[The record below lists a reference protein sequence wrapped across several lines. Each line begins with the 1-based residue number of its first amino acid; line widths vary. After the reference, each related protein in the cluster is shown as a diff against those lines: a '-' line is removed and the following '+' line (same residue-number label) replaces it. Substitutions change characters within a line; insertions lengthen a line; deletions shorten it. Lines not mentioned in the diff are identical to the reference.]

1 MVGFLFSLLPYFLSG
16 ITVKQ
21 KKNTKNYI
29 LSVYLICFCLF
40 MEMMSFIGMYFAL
53 LIIVRLLST
62 NPTVINYQ
70 YKMYLMETILFLLLY
85 QAGTEPIS
93 I

>member
-1 MVGFLFSLLPYFLSG
+1 MVRFLFSLLPYFLSG

-21 KKNTKNYI
+21 KKNKKLYI
-29 LSVYLICFCLF
+29 LSMYLICFCLF
-40 MEMMSFIGMYFAL
+40 MEMMSFIAMYFVW
-53 LIIVRLLST
+53 LISVRLFT
-62 NPTVINYQ
+62 NRIVINYQ
-70 YKMYLMETILFLLLY
+70 YKMYLMDTILFLLLY

>member
-1 MVGFLFSLLPYFLSG
+1 M
-16 ITVKQ
+16 
-21 KKNTKNYI
+21 
-29 LSVYLICFCLF
+29 YLICFCLF
-40 MEMMSFIGMYFAL
+40 MEIDVFIAMYFVW
-53 LIIVRLLST
+53 LISVRLFT
-62 NPTVINYQ
+62 NRIVNNYQ

>member
-21 KKNTKNYI
+21 KTKKNNYI
-29 LSVYLICFCLF
+29 LSMYLICFCLF
-40 MEMMSFIGMYFAL
+40 MEMMSFIAMYFVW
-53 LIIVRLLST
+53 LISVRLFT
-62 NPTVINYQ
+62 NRIVNNYQ

-85 QAGTEPIS
+85 QAGTELIS